1 MNFEMLKRLIKA
13 LEDEG
18 VRDDAVIAALDE
30 SNPIPLSVYAVEVE
44 NHTDADHAQTVWI
57 KVTES

>member
-1 MNFEMLKRLIKA
+1 MTFEMLKRLIKA

-18 VRDDAVIAALDE
+18 TRDEAIVGALDE
-30 SNPIPLSVYAVEVE
+30 SNPVPLSVYAVTLE
-44 NHTDADHAQTVWI
+44 NHPDTNGAQTVWI